1 MAGNTVRGSHQR
13 GRCEGKVLTAVHAV
27 ADGANLRKSDC
38 EEDFRPLKAK
48 LTVVDRLRRLQAAEL
63 AQPMQMG

>member
-1 MAGNTVRGSHQR
+1 MSVQTRIGSFDLIHDIIERYRG
-13 GRCEGKVLTAVHAV
+13 TFV